1 MAAKKAANKPR
12 KEDNVREKI
21 GVWLEDHH
29 PAVEIQKVK
38 YGKLIEA
45 TGEIKIID
53 ASLIGYYKKRIG
65 RPKKG
70 GQPGIKGVILAELEF
85 EEHES
90 RRYSILKDMCKIT
103 SLLRKLYYHRGD
115 LAQYWIKVDRD
126 GTPFMINY
134 NQIKKMSEDK
144 KNWEKMPATG
154 KFTKPD
160 QLIRIIAAKRPNK
173 KADWPDYV
181 IIGWDDL
188 FKELDRLLK
197 FGNF

>member
-1 MAAKKAANKPR
+1 MASKKVVSKPR

-21 GVWLEDHH
+21 GAWLEEHH
-29 PAVEIQKVK
+29 PSVEIQKVK
-38 YGKLIEA
+38 YGKLIES

-53 ASLIGYYKKRIG
+53 ASLIGYYKKGRG
-65 RPKKG
+65 RPKKASR
-70 GQPGIKGVILAELEF
+70 PELKGVILAELEF

-103 SLLRKLYYHRGD
+103 SLLRKLYYHRAD
-115 LAQYWIKVDRD
+115 IAQYWIKVDRD

-144 KNWEKMPATG
+144 KNWEKMRATG

-160 QLIRIIAAKRPNK
+160 QLIRIVAARRKNK

-181 IIGWDDL
+181 IIGWEDL

>member
-1 MAAKKAANKPR
+1 MVSKKAANKPR

-21 GVWLEDHH
+21 GVWLEEHH

-38 YGKLIEA
+38 YGKLIES

-53 ASLIGYYKKRIG
+53 ASLIGYYKKRVG
-65 RPKKG
+65 SPKKG
-70 GQPGIKGVILAELEF
+70 GQPEIKGVILAELEF
-85 EEHES
+85 EEHAS
-90 RRYSILKDMCKIT
+90 RKYSILKDMCKIT
-103 SLLRKLYYHRGD
+103 SLLRKLYYHRAD
-115 LAQYWIKVDRD
+115 IAQYWIKVDKD

-134 NQIKKMSEDK
+134 NQIKKMSEDRG
-144 KNWEKMPATG
+144 NWEKMPATG

-160 QLIRIIAAKRPNK
+160 QLIRIVAAKRPSK

-181 IIGWDDL
+181 IIGWDNL

-197 FGNF
+197 FGSF

>member
-1 MAAKKAANKPR
+1 MVRKKATSKPR

-21 GVWLEDHH
+21 GMWLEEHH

-53 ASLIGYYKKRIG
+53 ASLIGYYKKRPG

-85 EEHES
+85 EEHAS
-90 RRYSILKDMCKIT
+90 RKYSILKDMCKIT
-103 SLLRKLYYHRGD
+103 SLLRKLYYHRAD
-115 LAQYWIKVDRD
+115 IAQYWIKVDKD

-134 NQIKKMSEDK
+134 NQIKKMSEDRA
-144 KNWEKMPATG
+144 NWEKMPATG

-160 QLIRIIAAKRPNK
+160 QLIRIVAAIRSNK
-173 KADWPDYV
+173 KSNWPDYV